1 MTVLRTS
8 IMLLLLG
15 ASLSGQSLNP
25 EKLHQLPTDTWPIYS
40 GDYSGRRFSPLSNIN
55 ASNVTSLSLAWV
67 YRLNVS
73 SSGIFGT
80 SVKSTP
86 LVVDGVM
93 YFSVPDHV
101 WALDARTGR
110 EIWNYA
116 WESKGGIHIGN
127 RGVGIYGNWL
137 YFETPDCN
145 LVSLNL
151 KDGKE
156 RWHKSICDLDQMYFA
171 STAPIIVKNH
181 VLIGVSGD
189 DLDIPGYLESHDPE
203 TGDLQWRWY
212 AHPNPVIR
220 KPPAGQTK
228 TR

>member
-1 MTVLRTS
+1 MTSRRTF
-8 IMLLLLG
+8 IALLLLG

-40 GDYSGRRFSPLSNIN
+40 GDYSGRRFSPLSKIN

-101 WALDARTGR
+101 WAVDARTGR
-110 EIWNYA
+110 ELWHYA
-116 WESKGGIHIGN
+116 WPSKGGMAHRQPR
-127 RGVGIYGNWL
+127 RGHVWELAVLRNARL
-137 YFETPDCN
+137 QS
-145 LVSLNL
+145 VSPEHE
-151 KDGKE
+151 G
-156 RWHKSICDLDQMYFA
+156 RQGTVAQVRSAIWIS
-171 STAPIIVKNH
+171 STTAPPRR
-181 VLIGVSGD
+181 S
-189 DLDIPGYLESHDPE
+189 S
-203 TGDLQWRWY
+203 
-212 AHPNPVIR
+212 
-220 KPPAGQTK
+220 
-228 TR
+228 